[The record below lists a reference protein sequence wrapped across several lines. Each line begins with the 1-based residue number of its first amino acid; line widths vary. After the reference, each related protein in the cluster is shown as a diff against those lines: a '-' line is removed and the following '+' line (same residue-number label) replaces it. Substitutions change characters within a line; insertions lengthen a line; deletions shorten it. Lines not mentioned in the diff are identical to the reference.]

1 MKNNIKIEKFD
12 ILETNRSA
20 MKDQKALCLWMTGL
34 SGSGKTTLANALES
48 ELYRMGKHTYIID
61 GDNLRNGLCSDLEFS
76 EHDRK
81 ENIRRAAELSRLMVD
96 AGLIV
101 IVSLISPYSLD
112 REFARKLFKPNQF
125 IEIYLSASLNTCEKR
140 DVKGLYKKARDG
152 KLHNFTGIDS
162 PYEAPDE
169 PEIIIDSGELSLGD
183 SIKRIIKFLFNED

>member
-1 MKNNIKIEKFD
+1 MKSNIKIETFD
-12 ILETNRSA
+12 IQETNRSA

-81 ENIRRAAELSRLMVD
+81 ENIRRAAELSKLMVD

-101 IVSLISPYSLD
+101 IVSLISPYSID
-112 REFARKLFKPNQF
+112 REFARKLFKSNQF
-125 IEIYLSASLNTCEKR
+125 IEIYLSASLDTCEKR

-162 PYEAPDE
+162 PYEAPDN
-169 PEIIIDSGELSLGD
+169 PEIILDSGEFSLAD